1 MDPGVPAGVVEAD
14 FDGLAGP
21 IAIAPGPVARA
32 DKGIMGTFG
41 LLGDGSCIIGVGRGE
56 GCINAP
62 PYIGGGVYKV
72 EFGGCSLA

>member
-1 MDPGVPAGVVEAD
+1 MEPGVPAGVVEAD

-21 IAIAPGPVARA
+21 IAIAPGPVARD

-62 PYIGGGVYKV
+62 PYMEDVLWRR
-72 EFGGCSLA
+72 E